1 MAYHI
6 YTTKGV
12 VLSSRPSREAD
23 KMYSILTEDLGLV
36 HARAGGVR
44 LEKSK
49 LRGFLE
55 PYALVNVSLVRGKA
69 EWRITSAELLQK
81 IPVSLHVARPLALIE
96 RLIVGEEVHPEIYC
110 VTRDF
115 LEDDS
120 RDSESETQFVANVL
134 FHLGY
139 MRKEDLKLAGKD
151 LVNAVNLGLRT
162 SHLV

>member
-6 YTTKGV
+6 YTTKGII
-12 VLSSRPSREAD
+12 LSSRPSREAD

-55 PYALVNVSLVRGKA
+55 PYSFVTVSLVRGKA
-69 EWRITSAELLQK
+69 EWRITSTELIELV
-81 IPVSLHVARPLALIE
+81 PVSLHTARPLALIE
-96 RLIVGEEVHPEIYC
+96 RLIAGEEIHPELYRT
-110 VTRDF
+110 VAAF
-115 LEDDS
+115 LRVHNHDS
-120 RDSESETQFVANVL
+120 ASETRFVADVL

-139 MRKEDLKLAGKD
+139 MREEDLKLEGKE
-151 LVNAVNLGLRT
+151 LIAAVNQGLRT